1 MFIPQKVLTT
11 MFLLLSAICVQAQDD
26 LKDAVA
32 ETNKKNSEKVTAT
45 FKTSRLINFHSNET
59 VGAHDL
65 DFRVDHLFGDLAGAS
80 GGYQNYW
87 GLTNASDIRIGFEYG
102 VTNKLTTAFGLVK
115 GVGEQRLLWD
125 VYAKYKLL
133 QQNVK
138 GGSPIAVTLL
148 TDAAISTISASTDAT
163 SAASFTNTAQ
173 RLSYNTQAIIARKF
187 NNSLSATLIPTYI
200 HRNFVRYGEQNNLF
214 ALGMGFRY
222 KLTKRF
228 GVVVDYALPFRSEA
242 SKNILKTY
250 GTKFYNPLGVGIE
263 IETGGH
269 VFHINFTN
277 KEAMLEQQFISS
289 NTKNWGD
296 GQFRWGFNMSRTFTL
311 F

>member
-1 MFIPQKVLTT
+1 MQGYLLTLFI
-11 MFLLLSAICVQAQDD
+11 LLSLGLSNKAQAQDE

-32 ETNKKNSEKVTAT
+32 GTPTTKEKVSAT

-65 DFRVDHLFGDLAGAS
+65 DFRVDHLFGDLAGAN

-87 GLTNASDIRIGFEYG
+87 GLTNAADVRIGFEYG
-102 VTNKLTTAFGLVK
+102 VTNKLTTAFGLSK

-138 GGSPIAVTLL
+138 GGSPIGITLL
-148 TDAAISTISASTDAT
+148 TDAAISTITASTDPT
-163 SAASFTNTAQ
+163 SSASFTNTAQ
-173 RLSYNTQAIIARKF
+173 RLSYNTQAIIVRKF
-187 NNSLSATLIPTYI
+187 SNNFSATVIPTFI
-200 HRNFVRYGEQNNLF
+200 HRNYVSYGDQSNLL
-214 ALGMGFRY
+214 ALGMGLRY

-228 GVVVDYALPFRSEA
+228 GIVIDYGLPFRSA
-242 SKNILKTY
+242 TSKAYYTSVGKKY
-250 GTKFYNPLGVGIE
+250 YNPLGVGVE

-269 VFHINFTN
+269 VFHVNFTN
-277 KEAMLEQQFISS
+277 KEAMLEQQYIPSTTS
-289 NTKNWGD
+289 NWGD
-296 GQFRWGFNMSRTFTL
+296 GQFRWGFNISRTFTL